1 MGAVSTIPAGADLN
15 TRTPSPHLRPDL
27 RSILDVLMRSA
38 FSTIP
43 LSFEMKSLK
52 LNAVVAR
59 NHFGFGLFVSDQV
72 STSLGLPPVV
82 VEWRSEERRVGKEC
96 VSTCRSRWSPY
107 HKKIKKLM
115 VS

>member
-1 MGAVSTIPAGADLN
+1 MN

-38 FSTIP
+38 FPTIP

-59 NHFGFGLFVSDQV
+59 NHFGCGLFVSDQV
-72 STSLGLPPVV
+72 STSFGLPPVV
-82 VEWRSEERRVGKEC
+82 VEWWVEGQSVGMSVSRR
-96 VSTCRSRWSPY
+96 P
-107 HKKIKKLM
+107 
-115 VS
+115 